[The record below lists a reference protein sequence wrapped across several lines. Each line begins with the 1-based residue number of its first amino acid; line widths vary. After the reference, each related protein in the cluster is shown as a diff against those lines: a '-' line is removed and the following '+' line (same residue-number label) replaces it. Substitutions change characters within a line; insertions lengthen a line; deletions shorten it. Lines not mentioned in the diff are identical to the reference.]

1 MRTLIS
7 FLILMSIKTFTKIF
21 YTIEVNWISDKED
34 LDNVRMI
41 ALLNHTSLYE
51 PLYIGALPNSFIWKL
66 ARKLIVPGADKTLN
80 RPIVGFFWK
89 IMNPGIVSITRK
101 RDKSWREFMQAI
113 HNKAITAIALEGR
126 MKRENGFDLNGK
138 KMTVRSGFTDVLEV
152 LTDGNLLIA
161 YSGGLHHVQK
171 PGQIIPKLFKRIKIN
186 FEIIDIN
193 YYKSRFTSTSIQWK
207 RDVVAD
213 MQKRLENN
221 CPKVD

>member
-1 MRTLIS
+1 
-7 FLILMSIKTFTKIF
+7 MSIKTFTKIF